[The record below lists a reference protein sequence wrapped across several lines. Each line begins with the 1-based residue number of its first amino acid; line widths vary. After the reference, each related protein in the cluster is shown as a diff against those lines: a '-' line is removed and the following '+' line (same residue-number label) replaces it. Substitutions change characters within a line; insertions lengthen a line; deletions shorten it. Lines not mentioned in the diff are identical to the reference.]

1 MAPAALEKKS
11 IKKVK
16 SIKPSNGDR
25 SKPIRVRKNIPTSW
39 IELGI
44 SEGKNRQIRKMTAAI
59 FHPALRLIRIAI
71 GDYRIENLAPGEYRV
86 IES

>member
-25 SKPIRVRKNIPTSW
+25 SKPINVGMIPRKT
-39 IELGI
+39 
-44 SEGKNRQIRKMTAAI
+44 RK
-59 FHPALRLIRIAI
+59 
-71 GDYRIENLAPGEYRV
+71 
-86 IES
+86 